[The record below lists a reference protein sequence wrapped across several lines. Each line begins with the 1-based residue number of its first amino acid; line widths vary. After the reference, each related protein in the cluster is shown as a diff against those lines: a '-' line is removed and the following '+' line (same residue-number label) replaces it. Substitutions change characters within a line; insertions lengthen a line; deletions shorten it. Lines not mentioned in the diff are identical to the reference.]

1 VFDKQ
6 YWVRDDGKGGQVIKA
21 RCGSEVS
28 VQLLDRNTGQALL
41 LPDVTVKLYVVN
53 GQNPGPPGVA
63 DPPGGLYLAGGL
75 RLGCGN
81 ELLLVRTELP
91 GPGVHDK
98 LVVTICLAVWTV

>member
-1 VFDKQ
+1 MFDKQ

-28 VQLLDRNTGQALL
+28 VQLLDRNTGQALV

-75 RLGCGN
+75 RGGH
-81 ELLLVRTELP
+81 RQFGAHRAP
-91 GPGVHDK
+91 
-98 LVVTICLAVWTV
+98 WTVCLGPWTV